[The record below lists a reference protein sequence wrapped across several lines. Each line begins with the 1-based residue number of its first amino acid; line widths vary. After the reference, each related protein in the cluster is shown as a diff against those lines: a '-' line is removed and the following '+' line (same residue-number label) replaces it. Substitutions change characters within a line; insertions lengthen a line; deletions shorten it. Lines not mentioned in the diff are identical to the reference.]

1 MERITPAKRPM
12 VLMEVNLESGG
23 KKAPIIQSAAAAYI
37 GYRKFLFVKVGAWKK
52 KLAPIK
58 T

>member
-1 MERITPAKRPM
+1 M
-12 VLMEVNLESGG
+12 VLMEINLESGG